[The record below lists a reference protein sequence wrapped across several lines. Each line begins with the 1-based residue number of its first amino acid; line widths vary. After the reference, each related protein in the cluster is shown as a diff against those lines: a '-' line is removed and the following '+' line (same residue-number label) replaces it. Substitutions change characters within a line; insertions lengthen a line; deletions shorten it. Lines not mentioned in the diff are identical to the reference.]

1 MPGVIPYLIRAYC
14 SWIEDSN
21 LTPYL
26 LVDCSVD
33 GVFVPKGF
41 IKKGK
46 IVLNIGTSAASDK
59 QITNEQITFKARFN
73 GKSEK
78 IIVPCHAVLSI
89 YAQENGE
96 GMVFANKAEDA
107 TKKPGLKILE

>member
-33 GVFVPKGF
+33 GVFVPRGF

-46 IVLNIGTSAASDK
+46 IVLNIGESAASEK
-59 QITNEQITFKARFN
+59 LITNEEITFKARFN
-73 GKSEK
+73 GRSEK

-96 GMVFANKAEDA
+96 GMVFTNKADDEA
-107 TKKPGLKILE
+107 KKPGLKILE

>member
-1 MPGVIPYLIRAYC
+1 M
-14 SWIEDSN
+14 
-21 LTPYL
+21 

-33 GVFVPKGF
+33 SVFVPKSF
-41 IKKGK
+41 IKESK
-46 IVLNIGTSAASDK
+46 IILNIGASAASNR
-59 QITNEQITFKARFN
+59 QITNEEITFKARFSS
-73 GKSEK
+73 KSEK

-96 GMVFANKAEDA
+96 GMVFTNKANAKNKE

>member
-1 MPGVIPYLIRAYC
+1 MPGVIPYLIHAYC
-14 SWIEDSN
+14 SWIEDSD

-26 LVDCSVD
+26 LVDCSLD
-33 GVFVPKGF
+33 GVFVPKDL
-41 IKKGK
+41 IKEGK
-46 IVLNIGTSAASDK
+46 IVLNICESAASDR

-73 GKSEK
+73 GRSEK

-96 GMVFANKAEDA
+96 GMVFAKMAKDSD
-107 TKKPGLKILE
+107 KKPGLKILE

>member
-1 MPGVIPYLIRAYC
+1 MPGVVPYLIRAYC

-26 LVDCSVD
+26 LVDCSLD
-33 GVFVPKGF
+33 GVFVPKSF
-41 IKKGK
+41 IKQGK
-46 IVLNIGTSAASDK
+46 IVLNIGASAASDK

-73 GKSEK
+73 GRSEK

-96 GMVFANKAEDA
+96 GMVFANKAGEEA
-107 TKKPGLKILE
+107 KKPVLKILE